1 MQKAHRIQGVNICGA
16 AASVKLVNPES
27 AVANDKVNY
36 IRLTDPRNLRL
47 LELIRGIASGS
58 KPESCCKASMMAAT
72 EKHGKHERLSVFA
85 GLAIVA

>member
-27 AVANDKVNY
+27 AIANDKVNY
-36 IRLTDPRNLRL
+36 IRLIDPRNLRL
-47 LELIRGIASGS
+47 LELVRGIASGS
-58 KPESCCKASMMAAT
+58 KPESCCKASMMQPQ
-72 EKHGKHERLSVFA
+72 KHERLSVFA